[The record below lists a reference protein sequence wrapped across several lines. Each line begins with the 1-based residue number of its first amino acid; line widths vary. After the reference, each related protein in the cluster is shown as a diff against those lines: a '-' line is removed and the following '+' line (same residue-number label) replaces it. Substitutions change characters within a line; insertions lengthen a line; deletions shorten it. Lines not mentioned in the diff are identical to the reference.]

1 MPNKFGLSV
10 EEQKLNDVW
19 DEHLQSEFDAHS
31 ADKALATMVKNPR
44 VNAVPVV
51 IGGNG
56 KEEVHQFYANYFLR
70 QIPPDTEMVP
80 VSRTIGQGRVVEEMI
95 FRFTHSI
102 QMDWIL
108 PDVPTG
114 KRVEIAMLVVVQF
127 DDDRLAHE
135 HVYWD
140 QASVLVQV
148 GLLQPR
154 GLPVVGADSARSLLD
169 RRMRL
174 NELLHRAEMLH
185 RVNATE
191 RKTDGSQPAATA
203 GPSSVATRGAC
214 AQDENSFAKSTASS
228 VESLTRF

>member
-1 MPNKFGLSV
+1 MPKQLALSA
-10 EEQKLNDVW
+10 EEQKLNDLW
-19 DEHLQSEFDAHS
+19 DEHLRTEFDAHS
-31 ADKALATMVKNPR
+31 ADEALATMVENPH

-51 IGGNG
+51 MGGNG
-56 KEEVHQFYANYFLR
+56 KEGVHQFYAEYFLA

-80 VSRTIGQGRVVEEMI
+80 VLRTIGQGRLVDEMV

-108 PDVPTG
+108 RGVRPTG

-154 GLPVVGADSARSLLD
+154 GLPVVGAESARSLLD
-169 RRMRL
+169 KSMRL
-174 NELLHRAEMLH
+174 NQLLHRAEMLH
-185 RVNATE
+185 PATE
-191 RKTDGSQPAATA
+191 PKTDGSQQAATA
-203 GPSSVATRGAC
+203 GPQSVA
-214 AQDENSFAKSTASS
+214 S
-228 VESLTRF
+228 